1 MTAKPDAV
9 VNPKGRH
16 RLNMTEG
23 LIIAMLVCIVLT
35 LIAYRLQSLPIIF
48 VSSIGWLIA
57 GLQTFQQTEEVLPM
71 ILMLM
76 LAFGQF
82 FLVKSARV

>member
-1 MTAKPDAV
+1 MTVKPDTV